1 MNLKQYN
8 LCVQT
13 EICLIF
19 FLTVY
24 CGHKIRFAA
33 AAFVAAVMRITR
45 VSICEKVWRPLAHV
59 GFTGE

>member
-1 MNLKQYN
+1 M
-8 LCVQT
+8 T

-19 FLTVY
+19 SLTVY

-45 VSICEKVWRPLAHV
+45 VSICEKVWRLLAHV

>member
-19 FLTVY
+19 SLKVY

-33 AAFVAAVMRITR
+33 AAVVAAVMRITR